1 MCDLVRNLVKCP
13 LSGQVMLDPVFAADG
28 FIYEREVI
36 EEHMER
42 DDFSPVTRKQ
52 FEHRDLTPATI
63 IKLVLRSMYA
73 QKPVNVTYYMI
84 PKRYIGYVIGKSG
97 KTLRKV
103 EEYSSCRLSV
113 DQSKSEC
120 IGAGPPRV
128 DRGFGE
134 CMVKIVGGNP
144 QSAVEY
150 LRALVTT
157 AQRLDQQKL

>member
-1 MCDLVRNLVKCP
+1 
-13 LSGQVMLDPVFAADG
+13 
-28 FIYEREVI
+28 
-36 EEHMER
+36 
-42 DDFSPVTRKQ
+42 
-52 FEHRDLTPATI
+52 
-63 IKLVLRSMYA
+63 MYA

-120 IGAGPPRV
+120 IGIPARAGHHCPAAGPPRV

-157 AQRLDQQKL
+157 AQRLDQQNLYRA

>member
-1 MCDLVRNLVKCP
+1 
-13 LSGQVMLDPVFAADG
+13 MLDPVFAADG

-73 QKPVNVTYYMI
+73 QKPVNATYYMI
-84 PKRYIGYVIGKSG
+84 PKRYIGFVIGKSG

-103 EEYSSCRLSV
+103 EEYSSCSLSV
-113 DQSKSEC
+113 NQTKS
-120 IGAGPPRV
+120 
-128 DRGFGE
+128 E
-134 CMVKIVGGNP
+134 CMVKVVGGNA
-144 QSAVEY
+144 QRAVEY
-150 LRALVTT
+150 LRALVTS
-157 AQRLDQQKL
+157 AQRLDQQNLYRASAYDMKKL